1 MDNLLKLSDCLRSIL
16 LTILIGL
23 SVYFMLNIGNKY
35 VKHENRLKV
44 SRKKVVFVL
53 MIFVLIVTIY
63 NLLKGPSKIAPIIL
77 LVFYSI
83 IISYLLNPLVNLIEN
98 RGIKRIYAILII
110 YLFSLTL
117 IILSIISI
125 VPRLSNEF
133 ENLGRLLPDYFNKIY
148 DYFNNIVVKY
158 SKHLDRLPPEFQV
171 IKGIFLEKLIDIQSS
186 LLDFLKDIT
195 NSVIGMFSKVI
206 SFIIVPILTF
216 YFLKDKDYFKKKITL
231 LIPKKQRNDVLQ
243 IGREVDRVL
252 GRFIRGQLL
261 VCTFVG
267 VSTTIVLLIIGVD
280 FAIII
285 GLIAG
290 IADIIPYFGPLIGIF
305 PAIIF
310 ALLKSPIK
318 ALWVIISFIIIQQLE
333 GNVVAPKIVGES
345 VGVHPVVIMLALLIG
360 GSYFGVVGMIFA
372 VPVTIVFKIVS
383 GFFVDKI
390 SRI

>member
-1 MDNLLKLSDCLRSIL
+1 MDNLLKLSDYLQSIF
-16 LTILIGL
+16 LTALIGL

-35 VKHENRLKV
+35 VKPENRLQFP
-44 SRKKVVFVL
+44 RKKIVFTLLVV
-53 MIFVLIVTIY
+53 VLIVIVY
-63 NLLKGPSKIAPIIL
+63 NLLKGPSKVAPLLL

-83 IISYLLNPLVNLIEN
+83 VLSYLLNPLVNIIEK
-98 RGIKRIYAILII
+98 RGIKRVYSILLIYFL
-110 YLFSLTL
+110 SLSL
-117 IILSIISI
+117 MVLAIISI
-125 VPRLSNEF
+125 VPKLSSEF
-133 ENLGRLLPDYFNKIY
+133 ENLIKLLPTYFNRIY
-148 DYFNNIVVKY
+148 DYFNKSFLKY
-158 SKHLDRLPPEFQV
+158 SKHLDKLPPEFQA
-171 IKGIFLEKLIDIQSS
+171 IKEIFLEKLMDIQASI
-186 LLDFLKDIT
+186 LDFLKNIT
-195 NSVIGMFSKVI
+195 NSIIGVFSKAV

-243 IGREVDRVL
+243 IGREVDKVL
-252 GRFIRGQLL
+252 GRFIRGQLI
-261 VCTFVG
+261 VCSFVG

-290 IADIIPYFGPLIGIF
+290 IADIIPYFGPIIGIF

-310 ALLKSPIK
+310 ALLKSPMK

-333 GNVVAPKIVGES
+333 SNVIAPKIVGES

-360 GSYFGVVGMIFA
+360 GSYFGVIGMIFA
-372 VPVTIVFKIVS
+372 IPVTVVFRIVS
-383 GFFVDKI
+383 VFLVDKI

>member
-1 MDNLLKLSDCLRSIL
+1 MDNLLKLSDYLRSIF
-16 LTILIGL
+16 LTTLIGL
-23 SVYFMLNIGNKY
+23 GVYFMLNIGNKY
-35 VKHENRLKV
+35 VKPENRLQF
-44 SRKKVVFVL
+44 SRKKI
-53 MIFVLIVTIY
+53 IFTLLIIALIVIIY
-63 NLLKGPSKIAPIIL
+63 NLLKGPSKIAPILL

-83 IISYLLNPLVNLIEN
+83 VLSYLLNPLVNLIEKK
-98 RGIKRIYAILII
+98 GMKRIYSILLI

-117 IILSIISI
+117 IILAIISI
-125 VPRLSNEF
+125 VPKLSSEF
-133 ENLGRLLPDYFNKIY
+133 ENLVKLLPSYFNRIY
-148 DYFNNIVVKY
+148 DYFNKVFLKY
-158 SKHLDRLPPEFQV
+158 SKHIDKLPPEFQA
-171 IKGIFLEKLIDIQSS
+171 IKGIFLEKLMDIQA
-186 LLDFLKDIT
+186 LLLNFLKNIT
-195 NSVIGMFSKVI
+195 NSVIGMFSKVV
-206 SFIIVPILTF
+206 SFLIVPIITF

-243 IGREVDRVL
+243 IGREVDKVL

-267 VSTTIVLLIIGVD
+267 ISTTIVLLIIGVD

-290 IADIIPYFGPLIGIF
+290 IADIIPYFGPIIGIF

-310 ALLKSPIK
+310 ALLKSPMK

-333 GNVVAPKIVGES
+333 SNVIAPKIVGES

-360 GSYFGVVGMIFA
+360 GSYFGVIGMIFA
-372 VPVTIVFKIVS
+372 IPVTIVFKIVS
-383 GFFVDKI
+383 VFLVDRI